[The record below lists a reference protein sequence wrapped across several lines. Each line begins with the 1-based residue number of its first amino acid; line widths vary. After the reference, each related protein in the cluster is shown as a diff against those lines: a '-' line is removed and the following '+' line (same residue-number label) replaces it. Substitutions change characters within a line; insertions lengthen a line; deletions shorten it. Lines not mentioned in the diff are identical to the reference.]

1 MRLIEYA
8 KQHPPEGRVERH
20 HIVPRSMGGS
30 NDKDNLVRL
39 SPRLHFVAHWMLWKA
54 FQNAKMANAFW
65 TMACCN
71 GERINSKTYDTVRA
85 VASKAIADA
94 KRGKTTSDR
103 HKAIISAMMAGKV
116 VSEETKKRISEAKK
130 GKKFSPEHI
139 AKLSVTKI
147 GRKASE
153 ETKAK
158 MSAAKKG
165 KTPNN
170 FGKVYK
176 MKKPMPLELRLK
188 LGEQRRGRVMSE
200 ESSQKKS
207 LAMKGRS
214 LSREHHEKIKSVWSD
229 PEKRAQHS
237 RRMKEVLAMKKM
249 INPPVSPQNTPLPWN
264 QS

>member
-1 MRLIEYA
+1 VAEPVSQLQFSRYMRLIEYA

-30 NDKDNLVRL
+30 NDKENLVRL
-39 SPRLHFVAHWMLWKA
+39 SPRLHFVAHWVLWKA
-54 FQNAKMANAFW
+54 FRNAKMANAFW

-103 HKAIISAMMAGKV
+103 HKAIISAMMAGRV

-130 GKKFSPEHI
+130 GKKFSLEHI
-139 AKLSVTKI
+139 AKLTVTKI

-165 KTPNN
+165 KKPNN
-170 FGKVYK
+170 W
-176 MKKPMPLELRLK
+176 
-188 LGEQRRGRVMSE
+188 
-200 ESSQKKS
+200 
-207 LAMKGRS
+207 KG
-214 LSREHHEKIKSVWSD
+214 HKIHPIV
-229 PEKRAQHS
+229 
-237 RRMKEVLAMKKM
+237 
-249 INPPVSPQNTPLPWN
+249 TPALPW
-264 QS
+264 